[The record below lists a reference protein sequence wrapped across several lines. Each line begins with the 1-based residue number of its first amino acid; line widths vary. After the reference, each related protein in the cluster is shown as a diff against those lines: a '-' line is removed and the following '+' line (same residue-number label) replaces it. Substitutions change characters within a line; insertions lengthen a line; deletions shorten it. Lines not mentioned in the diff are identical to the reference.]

1 MNKRMSIIAV
11 ALFLSISYSICFDL
25 VNSQIYAA
33 SDFDLGNLYDEECA
47 DKMFDKYMK
56 DSEPEFDKYMKDSEP
71 EFDKYLDN
79 ANDVPLPDSESEVND
94 YLDSL
99 DPLAEEYIDNLEP
112 YADNYIDRLDPY
124 AEDYIDNLQT
134 CMK

>member
-1 MNKRMSIIAV
+1 MNKRMPVVAAV
-11 ALFLSISYSICFDL
+11 LFFSVSYSIYFNL
-25 VNSQIYAA
+25 VNIQTFAT

-47 DKMFDKYMK
+47 DRMFDKYMK
-56 DSEPEFDKYMKDSEP
+56 DSEPEFDKYMKDAEP
-71 EFDKYLDN
+71 EYDKYLDK

-112 YADNYIDRLDPY
+112 YADDYIDRLDPY
-124 AEDYIDNLQT
+124 AEDYIDNLQS
-134 CMK
+134 CMN

>member
-47 DKMFDKYMK
+47 DKM
-56 DSEPEFDKYMKDSEP
+56 FDKYMKDSEP